1 SYVRY
6 ELHPFLRTFG
16 QPVRRQTCECDRSP
30 GFSRKQALELTVGE
44 MVSGKVADPSSRIQS
59 LIDNGASDQEIL
71 VEFYTRAL
79 SRMPNAGA
87 SEKLLDYISS
97 SDDRQKAWED
107 ILWTILNS
115 KEFIYQH

>member
-1 SYVRY
+1 
-6 ELHPFLRTFG
+6 
-16 QPVRRQTCECDRSP
+16 
-30 GFSRKQALELTVGE
+30 
-44 MVSGKVADPSSRIQS
+44 MVSGKVADSSSRIKS
-59 LIDNGASDQEIL
+59 LIDNGASDQEML
-71 VEFYTRAL
+71 FEFYTRAL
-79 SRMPNAGA
+79 SRLPNAGA